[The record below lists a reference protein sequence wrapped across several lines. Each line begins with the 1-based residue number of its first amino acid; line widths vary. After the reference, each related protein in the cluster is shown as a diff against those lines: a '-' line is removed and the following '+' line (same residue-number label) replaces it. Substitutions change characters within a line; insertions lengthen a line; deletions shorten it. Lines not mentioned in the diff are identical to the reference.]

1 PRSTTGNKPFYVSRN
16 GLESLRH
23 IFFCDGIK
31 RYPVSE
37 FLAVCRRQFL
47 IKRQVFSNERLYQR
61 VKFWRTF
68 FITPPVYLGT
78 KNINQRQQQN
88 AGNNIP
94 GITFVHFPG
103 QVKRQKSQQSNRQSN
118 FSRKIHR
125 TRFGGQSKNF

>member
-1 PRSTTGNKPFYVSRN
+1 FKNFRHMKMLRVLGRRKRMRVQDDIFKFFKKKVLFAKRNPRSTTGNKPFYVSRN

-68 FITPPVYLGT
+68 FITPPV
-78 KNINQRQQQN
+78 
-88 AGNNIP
+88 
-94 GITFVHFPG
+94 
-103 QVKRQKSQQSNRQSN
+103 
-118 FSRKIHR
+118 
-125 TRFGGQSKNF
+125 